1 MKGLEDAAQSTENA
15 SHPAVPLALL
25 GCLQP
30 FAVARVVEVW
40 GADPKSCAIAL
51 GCAASVHAPS
61 AEPVALPCDLV
72 ICVDPEWVPRFLES
86 ASVAAALAS
95 GGVVAAWSRLAPLPS
110 APNVPHAL
118 HYRHRA
124 ITGGLLRD
132 AGFANSRLAT
142 LHNVAP
148 TPGSDFHLFL
158 WSLNPLTPLDVG
170 LHESSPHAVP
180 KVAYPRPIMPP
191 APRRPI
197 ADPGRALAGR
207 LLSVEDRTLELRS
220 EIRRLKSQ
228 QVGGVSSAQQSF
240 FDVPRLLYPWPLAE
254 EPTRVRSTLTL
265 YDRRPDDPVI
275 VEAQRG
281 VAFMNAHGLH
291 GEAPDFAAAVTAL
304 NTMARTLVL
313 DAVHPTVSI
322 VVPVYG
328 QLAWTFNALDSLF
341 RHASRHSAEIIIL
354 DDCSPDLVT
363 EEFVPQVSGIRY
375 RRQEKNGGFIRSC
388 NTGGEMARGD
398 YVIMLNSDTRVVDGW
413 LDEIIDSFERF
424 PKAGLIGSKMQYP
437 DGSLQEA
444 GGILWRDGGAW
455 NYGRGDDPNRPQYC
469 YARQVDYIS
478 GCSIALRT
486 SLWRELKGFDP
497 HFTPAYAE
505 DADLCQ
511 RVLACGLQVW
521 YQPAS
526 RVVHYEGKTSGT
538 NTSGGVKAYQVIN
551 LKKLFLRWR
560 LAFEGHRRNGE
571 APFFEKER
579 YVNKRI
585 LFVDAVTPTPNQDA
599 GSLQT
604 VYGLRCS
611 QARGYKAHFVPE
623 DNWLYEPN
631 YTPHMQREGVECG
644 YAPYEVGFEN
654 YIRRYGF
661 LFDVVVVYRVGVM
674 FKCLPLL
681 RDFAPNALVLFHL
694 ADLHYLRQQ
703 RQARLEGDSAGLEAA
718 LVTKQKELKL
728 VTQSDCTITHSTV
741 EAQILADEVPDAPVQ
756 VWPLMIEVVG
766 TRVGFESRHDLC
778 FLGGY
783 RHPPNVDAA
792 LYFVKEVLP
801 LIHAVRPEVRFV
813 IAGANPPFEL
823 LELASD
829 KIVVTGMVETL
840 AEIFDSTRVFV
851 CPLRVGAGA
860 KGKILSAMSHGVP
873 IVSTA
878 IGVEGA
884 GLIDGE
890 HVVVADTPA
899 AMAASVLGLYDD
911 PVRWQTLSTAGLELT
926 RREFSLEMGARKL
939 EEAIDKA
946 YRHRLGMGR
955 S

>member
-1 MKGLEDAAQSTENA
+1 MKGAEHTARSAADPVRQG
-15 SHPAVPLALL
+15 VPLTLL

-30 FAVARVVEVW
+30 LAVARVVEVW
-40 GADPKSCAIAL
+40 GSDPKSCAIAL
-51 GCAASVHAPS
+51 GCASSVHAPS
-61 AEPVALPCDLV
+61 TQPLAGSRDLV
-72 ICVDPEWVPRFLES
+72 ICTDPELLPRFLES
-86 ASVAAALAS
+86 ASVSAALVA
-95 GGVVAAWSRLAPLPS
+95 GGVIAAWSRLAQVAL
-110 APNVPHAL
+110 APNVPHSL

-124 ITGGLLRD
+124 VTGALLSE

-142 LHNVAP
+142 LHNPLAVQ
-148 TPGSDFHLFL
+148 GCEFHLFL
-158 WSLNPLTPLDVG
+158 WSRNPLTLLAAG
-170 LHESSPHAVP
+170 LHEASCEPVP
-180 KVAYPRPIMPP
+180 LVAYPRPFVTL
-191 APRRPI
+191 APRKSS
-197 ADPGRALAGR
+197 ADRGNALAGR

-228 QVGGVSSAQQSF
+228 QVGGASSAQQSF
-240 FDVPRLLYPWPLAE
+240 FDVPRLLHPWPLAE
-254 EPTRVRSTLTL
+254 EPAKLQSTLNL
-265 YDRRPDDPVI
+265 YDRRPDDLVI

-281 VAFMNAHGLH
+281 VAFMTAHDLL
-291 GEAPDFAAAVTAL
+291 GEAPDYAAAVSAL
-304 NTMARTLVL
+304 NALPRTHMHENE
-313 DAVHPTVSI
+313 HPAVSI

-328 QLAWTFNALDSLF
+328 QLAWTLNALDSLF
-341 RHASRHSAEIIIL
+341 RHVSRYSAEIIIL
-354 DDCSPDLVT
+354 DDCSPDTVT
-363 EEFVPQVSGIRY
+363 EIFVPQVAGIHY
-375 RRQEKNGGFIRSC
+375 KRQEKNGGFIRSC

-398 YVIMLNSDTRVVDGW
+398 YIIMLNSDTRVVDGW
-413 LDEIIDSFERF
+413 LDEIIDSFTRF
-424 PKAGLIGSKMQYP
+424 PQAGLIGSKMQYP

-486 SLWRELKGFDP
+486 PLWRELKGFDP

-511 RVLACGLQVW
+511 RVLGRGLQVW
-521 YQPAS
+521 FQPAS

-551 LKKLFLRWR
+551 LKKLFLRYR
-560 LAFEGHRRNGE
+560 SRFEAYRRNAE

-661 LFDVVVVYRVGVM
+661 LFDVVIVYRVSVM

-681 RDFAPNALVLFHL
+681 RDFAPNALVIFHL

-703 RQARLEGDSAGLEAA
+703 RQAQLEDDAAGLEAA
-718 LVTKQKELKL
+718 LVTKQRELKL

-741 EAQILADEVPDAPVQ
+741 EAEILAAEVPDAPVQ
-756 VWPLMIEVVG
+756 VWPLMIDVVG
-766 TRVGFESRHDLC
+766 TNVGFEPRRDLC

-783 RHPPNVDAA
+783 RHPPNVDAV
-792 LYFVKEVLP
+792 LFFVKEVLP
-801 LIHAVRPEVRFV
+801 LIHAVRPEIRFIV
-813 IAGANPPFEL
+813 AGANPPFEL

-829 KIVVTGMVETL
+829 RIIVTGMVETL
-840 AEIFDSTRVFV
+840 ADVFDSTRVFV

-860 KGKILSAMSHGVP
+860 KGKILSAMAHGVP

-884 GLIDGE
+884 GLIDGV

-899 AMAASVLGLYDD
+899 AMSASVLSLYED
-911 PVRWQTLSTAGLELT
+911 PVRWQASSTAGLDLA
-926 RREFSLEMGARKL
+926 RQEFSLEMGARKL

-946 YRHRLGMGR
+946 HRHRLGMGPA
-955 S
+955 